1 MNALVTFILI
11 ENLDVDQPILNLLL
25 VGLDATTVFYFKH
38 FFQDTVTN
46 VVYKE
51 NFVFCIFISF
61 GKMLKYKNAF
71 LQAIKHVLILFEL
84 SHALLMTYCDFLNI
98 LIDIRKEHPVEY
110 ECQVSYS
117 QKYLVVS

>member
-11 ENLDVDQPILNLLL
+11 ENLDVDQPILNLLF
-25 VGLDATTVFYFKH
+25 VRLDATVFYFKH

-84 SHALLMTYCDFLNI
+84 SHALLMSNCDFLNI

>member
-38 FFQDTVTN
+38 LFQDTVTN
-46 VVYKE
+46 IVYEKY
-51 NFVFCIFISF
+51 FVLCVFISF